1 MSAFTNIMTAL
12 YAFTFFSAALAGD
25 SVMKG
30 TSLTVTGA
38 GSLSLPADCATIVVA
53 IEADAP
59 TALDAQRQ
67 ASSVTADVFQELA
80 ALKATRV
87 STNSVSINAVY
98 NYTATPPI
106 ITGFSAQTTISFQTT
121 KDGAGPAVDA
131 TIAKGIT
138 SLQSITFSANP
149 DKYASASKK
158 ASAAAVQDALNQA
171 NNAALPLKLCVS
183 SITSISLNPQ
193 PQNSGTPPPRYFAKA
208 ASSNVGTTLQAGDIS
223 ASASADVVVQL
234 GTKCM

>member
-1 MSAFTNIMTAL
+1 MSAFSNIMIAL
-12 YAFTFFSAALAGD
+12 YAFMLFSAARAGD
-25 SVMKG
+25 TVVKG
-30 TSLTVTGA
+30 TSLTVTGT
-38 GSLSLPADCATIVVA
+38 GMLSLPADCATIVVA

-59 TALDAQRQ
+59 TALDAQRR
-67 ASSVTADVFQELA
+67 ASSVTSDVFAVLA
-80 ALKATRV
+80 DLKATRV

-98 NYTATPPI
+98 NYTATPAI

-138 SLQSITFSANP
+138 TLQSITFSANP

-158 ASAAAVQDALNQA
+158 ASAAAVQDAVNQA

-183 SITSISLNPQ
+183 SITSISLNAQ
-193 PQNSGTPPPRYFAKA
+193 PQNSGRPPMYFAKS
-208 ASSNVGTTLQAGDIS
+208 ASSDAGTTLQAGDIS

-234 GTKCM
+234 GTKCI